1 MRAKMASKLS
11 MNRRFVLVVGLVL
24 VLDIPSRL
32 GVFEDE

>member
-1 MRAKMASKLS
+1 MK
-11 MNRRFVLVVGLVL
+11 RRFVLVVVL

>member
-1 MRAKMASKLS
+1 
-11 MNRRFVLVVGLVL
+11 MNRRFVLLVVLVL